1 MSCAPTEK
9 PSGPVFLIIASLIT
23 VLLSFPL
30 HFALTTILNRY
41 GGLWPASHGFE
52 DDIANDKQT
61 TKEVDAAM
69 SSKKFDD
76 TGDDREFNTAEL
88 LRNSK
93 RDSAF
98 GTEIKNGIIQG
109 TAVDLNT
116 PADISQIAYAG

>member
-1 MSCAPTEK
+1 M
-9 PSGPVFLIIASLIT
+9 
-23 VLLSFPL
+23 
-30 HFALTTILNRY
+30 NRY
-41 GGLWPASHGFE
+41 GGRWPASHGFE
-52 DDIANDKQT
+52 DDIANDRQT
-61 TKEVDAAM
+61 TKDVDAAM